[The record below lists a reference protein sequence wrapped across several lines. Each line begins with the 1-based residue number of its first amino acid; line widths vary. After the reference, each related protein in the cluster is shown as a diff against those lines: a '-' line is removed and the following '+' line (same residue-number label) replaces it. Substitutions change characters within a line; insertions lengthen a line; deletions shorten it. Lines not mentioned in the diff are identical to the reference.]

1 MKKILLY
8 LFSFFLIA
16 ATSRA
21 QSVYELSFSF
31 PAANATVNYKAC
43 YVDASDGKAKVRLK
57 FTVPGS
63 ADSILVE
70 LDALEE
76 SPDINSACINT
87 ERSYY
92 KLLNPKYIESRNPGI
107 MLPGYFCFQRDTAT
121 GFFEPFGI
129 VNSAADCKAAPVKF
143 TSITFINQQ
152 SLTKDFV
159 LQYFKIYDLFYRNL
173 FVTNNPKALTTLER
187 NVKIYLLIVANV
199 DDPKIGAA
207 DRKNMNDAIAF
218 FGKIKEFLGIGDF
231 IYDTITGRRL
241 TRQNVLNAVNTF
253 FAPAGSNDIVIFYFN
268 GHGFRK
274 PTDGRPGPYID
285 LKDENNFKIMEAS
298 ASMEDI
304 YATIRKKRARLSL
317 VLGEC
322 CNALITDTNPLAEPP
337 AVKKSFGIN
346 WSTENCRNLFL
357 NSTPMSIL
365 GAAASP
371 AMLAASNNNFGGFF
385 SYFFRTSLETHF
397 SFAKTAVSW
406 DQVFKQTAEQ
416 TKCKADHTYCEPETK
431 KKCNQLP
438 YYRIEKGRF

>member
-1 MKKILLY
+1 MKKILSSFFL
-8 LFSFFLIA
+8 FFLIA
-16 ATSRA
+16 FTPKA
-21 QSVYELSFSF
+21 QSVYELSFTF
-31 PAANATVNYKAC
+31 PAGNSTVEYKGC
-43 YVDASDGKAKVRLK
+43 YVDAADGKAKLRLW
-57 FTVPGS
+57 FMAPGS
-63 ADSILVE
+63 TDSILTE
-70 LDALEE
+70 LDAAEE
-76 SPDINSACINT
+76 LPDMNSGCINT
-87 ERSYY
+87 DRIYY
-92 KLLNPKYIESRNPGI
+92 KLKNPRYIESKDPGI
-107 MLPGYFCFQRDTAT
+107 VLPGYFCFQKDAAT
-121 GFFEPFGI
+121 GLFEPYGI
-129 VNSAADCKAAPVKF
+129 TSSSEDCNAEPAKF
-143 TSITFINQQ
+143 SHIAFIDQQ

-159 LQYFKIYDLFYRNL
+159 LTYFKPYDLFYRNL
-173 FVTNNPKALTTLER
+173 FVTNNPKDLTTFER
-187 NVKIYLLIVANV
+187 SVKIYLLIVANV
-199 DDPKIGAA
+199 DDPKIGPA
-207 DRKNMNDAIAF
+207 DKKNMNDAIAF
-218 FGKIKEFLGIGDF
+218 FGKVKEFLGIADF

-285 LKDENNFKIMEAS
+285 LKDERNFRIMEAS

-304 YATIRKKRARLSL
+304 YATIRAKRARLSL
-317 VLGEC
+317 VLSEC

-357 NSTPMSIL
+357 NKTPMSIL

-371 AMLAASNNNFGGFF
+371 SMLAASNNNFGGFF

-397 SFAKTAVSW
+397 SFAKTAVNW

-416 TKCKADHTYCEPETK
+416 TKYKADRTYCDNVTK

-438 YYRIEKGRF
+438 YYRIERY

>member
-1 MKKILLY
+1 MKKILSSFFL
-8 LFSFFLIA
+8 FFLIA
-16 ATSRA
+16 VTSEA
-21 QSVYELSFSF
+21 QSVYELSFTF
-31 PAANATVNYKAC
+31 PAGNSTVEYKGC
-43 YVDASDGKAKVRLK
+43 YVDAADGKAKLRLW
-57 FTVPGS
+57 FMAPGS
-63 ADSILVE
+63 TDSILTE
-70 LDALEE
+70 LEAAEE
-76 SPDINSACINT
+76 LPDMNSGCINT
-87 ERSYY
+87 DRIYY
-92 KLLNPKYIESRNPGI
+92 KLKNPRYIESKDPGI
-107 MLPGYFCFQRDTAT
+107 VLPGYFCFQKDAAT
-121 GFFEPFGI
+121 GLFEPYGI
-129 VNSAADCKAAPVKF
+129 TSSSEDCNAEPAKF
-143 TSITFINQQ
+143 SHIAFIDQQ

-159 LQYFKIYDLFYRNL
+159 LTYFKPYDLFYRNL
-173 FVTNNPKALTTLER
+173 FVTNNPKDLTTFER
-187 NVKIYLLIVANV
+187 SVKIYLLIVANV
-199 DDPKIGAA
+199 DDPKIGPA

-218 FGKIKEFLGIGDF
+218 FGKVKEFLGIADF

-285 LKDENNFKIMEAS
+285 LKDERNFRIMEAS

-304 YATIRKKRARLSL
+304 YATIRAKRARLSL
-317 VLGEC
+317 VLSEC

-357 NSTPMSIL
+357 NKTPMSIL

-371 AMLAASNNNFGGFF
+371 SMLAASNNNFGGFF

-397 SFAKTAVSW
+397 SFAKTAVNW

-416 TKCKADHTYCEPETK
+416 TKYKADRTYCDNVTK

-438 YYRIEKGRF
+438 YYRIERY

>member
-1 MKKILLY
+1 MKKILSSFFL
-8 LFSFFLIA
+8 FFLIA
-16 ATSRA
+16 VTSEA
-21 QSVYELSFSF
+21 QSVYELSFTF
-31 PAANATVNYKAC
+31 PAGNSTVEYKGC
-43 YVDASDGKAKVRLK
+43 YVDAADGKAKLRLW
-57 FTVPGS
+57 FMAPGS
-63 ADSILVE
+63 TDSILTE
-70 LDALEE
+70 LDAAEE
-76 SPDINSACINT
+76 LPDMNFGCINT
-87 ERSYY
+87 DRIYY
-92 KLLNPKYIESRNPGI
+92 KLKNPRYIESKDPGI
-107 MLPGYFCFQRDTAT
+107 VLPGYFCFQKDAAT
-121 GFFEPFGI
+121 GLFEPYGI
-129 VNSAADCKAAPVKF
+129 TSSSEDCNAEPAKF
-143 TSITFINQQ
+143 SHIAFIDQQ

-159 LQYFKIYDLFYRNL
+159 LTYFKPYDLFYRNL
-173 FVTNNPKALTTLER
+173 FVTNNPKDLTTFER
-187 NVKIYLLIVANV
+187 SVKIYLLIVANV
-199 DDPKIGAA
+199 DDPKIGPA

-218 FGKIKEFLGIGDF
+218 FGKVKEFLGIADF

-285 LKDENNFKIMEAS
+285 LKDERNFRIMEAS

-304 YATIRKKRARLSL
+304 YATIRAKRARLSL
-317 VLGEC
+317 VLSEC

-357 NSTPMSIL
+357 NKTPMSIL

-371 AMLAASNNNFGGFF
+371 SMLAASNNNFGGFF

-397 SFAKTAVSW
+397 SFAKTAVNW

-416 TKCKADHTYCEPETK
+416 TKYKADRTYCDNVTK

-438 YYRIEKGRF
+438 YYRIERY

>member
-1 MKKILLY
+1 MKKILSSFFL
-8 LFSFFLIA
+8 FFLIA
-16 ATSRA
+16 VTPKA
-21 QSVYELSFSF
+21 QSVYELSFTF
-31 PAANATVNYKAC
+31 PAGNSTVEYKGC
-43 YVDASDGKAKVRLK
+43 YVDAADGKAKLRLW
-57 FTVPGS
+57 FMAPGS
-63 ADSILVE
+63 TDSILTE
-70 LDALEE
+70 LDAAEE
-76 SPDINSACINT
+76 LPDMNSGCINT
-87 ERSYY
+87 DRIYY
-92 KLLNPKYIESRNPGI
+92 KLKNPRYIESKDPGI
-107 MLPGYFCFQRDTAT
+107 VLPGYFCFQKDAAT
-121 GFFEPFGI
+121 GLFEPYGI
-129 VNSAADCKAAPVKF
+129 TSSSEDCNGEPAKF
-143 TSITFINQQ
+143 SHIAFIDQQ

-159 LQYFKIYDLFYRNL
+159 LTYFKPYDLFYRNL
-173 FVTNNPKALTTLER
+173 FVTNNPKDLTTFER
-187 NVKIYLLIVANV
+187 SVKIYLLIVANV
-199 DDPKIGAA
+199 DDPKIGPA

-218 FGKIKEFLGIGDF
+218 FGKVKEFLGIADF

-285 LKDENNFKIMEAS
+285 LKDERNFRIMEAS

-304 YATIRKKRARLSL
+304 YATIRAKRARLSL
-317 VLGEC
+317 VLSEC

-357 NSTPMSIL
+357 NKTPMSIL

-371 AMLAASNNNFGGFF
+371 SMLAASNNNFGGFF

-397 SFAKTAVSW
+397 SFAKTAVNW

-416 TKCKADHTYCEPETK
+416 TKYKADRTYCDNVTK

-438 YYRIEKGRF
+438 YYRIERY

>member
-1 MKKILLY
+1 MKKILSSFFL
-8 LFSFFLIA
+8 FFLIA
-16 ATSRA
+16 VTPKA
-21 QSVYELSFSF
+21 QSVYELSFTF
-31 PAANATVNYKAC
+31 PAANSTVEYKGC
-43 YVDASDGKAKVRLK
+43 YVDAADGKAKLRLW
-57 FTVPGS
+57 FMAPGS
-63 ADSILVE
+63 TDSILTE
-70 LDALEE
+70 LEAAEE
-76 SPDINSACINT
+76 LPDMNSGCINT
-87 ERSYY
+87 DRIYY
-92 KLLNPKYIESRNPGI
+92 KLKNPRYIESKDPGI
-107 MLPGYFCFQRDTAT
+107 VLPGYFCFQKDAAT
-121 GFFEPFGI
+121 GLFEPYGI
-129 VNSAADCKAAPVKF
+129 TSSSEDCNAEPAKF
-143 TSITFINQQ
+143 SHIAFIDQQ

-159 LQYFKIYDLFYRNL
+159 LTYFKPYDLFYRNL
-173 FVTNNPKALTTLER
+173 FVTNNPKDLTTFER
-187 NVKIYLLIVANV
+187 SVKIYLLIVANV
-199 DDPKIGAA
+199 DDPKIGPA

-218 FGKIKEFLGIGDF
+218 FGKVKEFLGIADF

-285 LKDENNFKIMEAS
+285 LKDERNFRIMEAS

-304 YATIRKKRARLSL
+304 YATIRAKRARLSL
-317 VLGEC
+317 VLSEC

-357 NSTPMSIL
+357 NKTPMSIL

-371 AMLAASNNNFGGFF
+371 SMLAASNNNFGGFF

-397 SFAKTAVSW
+397 SFAKTAVNW

-416 TKCKADHTYCEPETK
+416 TKYKADRTYCDNVTK

-438 YYRIEKGRF
+438 YYRIERY

>member
-1 MKKILLY
+1 MKKILSSFFL
-8 LFSFFLIA
+8 FFLIA
-16 ATSRA
+16 VTSEA
-21 QSVYELSFSF
+21 QSVYELSFTF
-31 PAANATVNYKAC
+31 PAGNSTVEYKGC
-43 YVDASDGKAKVRLK
+43 YVDAADGKAKLRLW
-57 FTVPGS
+57 FMAPGS
-63 ADSILVE
+63 TDSILTE
-70 LDALEE
+70 LDAAEE
-76 SPDINSACINT
+76 LPDMNSGCINT
-87 ERSYY
+87 DRIYY
-92 KLLNPKYIESRNPGI
+92 KLKNPRYIESKDPGI
-107 MLPGYFCFQRDTAT
+107 VLPGYFCFQKDAAT
-121 GFFEPFGI
+121 GLFEPYGI
-129 VNSAADCKAAPVKF
+129 TSSSEDCNGEPAKF
-143 TSITFINQQ
+143 SHIAFIDQQ

-159 LQYFKIYDLFYRNL
+159 LTYFKPYDLFYRNL
-173 FVTNNPKALTTLER
+173 FVTNNPKDLTTFER
-187 NVKIYLLIVANV
+187 SVKIYLLIVANV
-199 DDPKIGAA
+199 DDPKIGPA

-218 FGKIKEFLGIGDF
+218 FGKVKEFLGIADF

-285 LKDENNFKIMEAS
+285 LKDERNFRIMEAS

-304 YATIRKKRARLSL
+304 YATIRAKRARLSL
-317 VLGEC
+317 VLSEC

-357 NSTPMSIL
+357 NKTPMSIL

-371 AMLAASNNNFGGFF
+371 SMLAASNNNFGGFF

-397 SFAKTAVSW
+397 SFAKTAVNW

-416 TKCKADHTYCEPETK
+416 TKYKADRTYCDNVTK

-438 YYRIEKGRF
+438 YYRIERY

>member
-1 MKKILLY
+1 M
-8 LFSFFLIA
+8 A
-16 ATSRA
+16 
-21 QSVYELSFSF
+21 
-31 PAANATVNYKAC
+31 
-43 YVDASDGKAKVRLK
+43 
-57 FTVPGS
+57 PGS
-63 ADSILVE
+63 TDSILTE
-70 LDALEE
+70 LDAAEE
-76 SPDINSACINT
+76 LPDMNSGCINT
-87 ERSYY
+87 DRIYY
-92 KLLNPKYIESRNPGI
+92 KLKNPRYIESKDPGI
-107 MLPGYFCFQRDTAT
+107 VLPGYFCFQKDAAT
-121 GFFEPFGI
+121 GLFEPYGI
-129 VNSAADCKAAPVKF
+129 TSSSEDCNAEPAKF
-143 TSITFINQQ
+143 SHIAFIDQQ

-159 LQYFKIYDLFYRNL
+159 LTYFKPYDLFYRNL
-173 FVTNNPKALTTLER
+173 FVTNNPKDLTTFER
-187 NVKIYLLIVANV
+187 SVKIYLLIVANV
-199 DDPKIGAA
+199 DDPKIGPA

-218 FGKIKEFLGIGDF
+218 FGKVKEFLGIADF

-285 LKDENNFKIMEAS
+285 LKDERNFRIMEAS

-304 YATIRKKRARLSL
+304 YATIRAKRARLSL
-317 VLGEC
+317 VLSEC

-357 NSTPMSIL
+357 NKTPMSIL

-371 AMLAASNNNFGGFF
+371 SMLAASNNNFGGFF

-397 SFAKTAVSW
+397 SFAKTAVNW

-416 TKCKADHTYCEPETK
+416 TKYKADRTYCDNVTK

-438 YYRIEKGRF
+438 YYRIERY

>member
-1 MKKILLY
+1 MKKILSSFFL
-8 LFSFFLIA
+8 FFLIA
-16 ATSRA
+16 VTSEA
-21 QSVYELSFSF
+21 QSVYELSFTF
-31 PAANATVNYKAC
+31 PAGNSTVEYKGC
-43 YVDASDGKAKVRLK
+43 YVDAADGKAKLRLW
-57 FTVPGS
+57 FMAPGS
-63 ADSILVE
+63 TDSILTE
-70 LDALEE
+70 LDAAEE
-76 SPDINSACINT
+76 LPDMNSGCINT
-87 ERSYY
+87 DRIYY
-92 KLLNPKYIESRNPGI
+92 KLKNPRYIESKDPGI
-107 MLPGYFCFQRDTAT
+107 VLPGYFCFQKDAAT
-121 GFFEPFGI
+121 GLFEPYGI
-129 VNSAADCKAAPVKF
+129 TSSSEDCNAEPAKF
-143 TSITFINQQ
+143 SHIAFIDQQ

-159 LQYFKIYDLFYRNL
+159 LTYFKPYDLFYRNL
-173 FVTNNPKALTTLER
+173 FVTNNPKDLTTFER
-187 NVKIYLLIVANV
+187 SVKIYLLIVANV
-199 DDPKIGAA
+199 DDPKIGPA
-207 DRKNMNDAIAF
+207 DRKNMNDAITF
-218 FGKIKEFLGIGDF
+218 FGKVKEFLGIADF

-285 LKDENNFKIMEAS
+285 LKDERNFRIMEAS

-304 YATIRKKRARLSL
+304 YATIRAKRARLSL
-317 VLGEC
+317 VLSEC

-357 NSTPMSIL
+357 NKTPMSIL

-371 AMLAASNNNFGGFF
+371 SMLAASNNNFGGFF

-397 SFAKTAVSW
+397 SFAKTAVNW

-416 TKCKADHTYCEPETK
+416 TKYKADRTYCDNVTK

-438 YYRIEKGRF
+438 YYRIERY